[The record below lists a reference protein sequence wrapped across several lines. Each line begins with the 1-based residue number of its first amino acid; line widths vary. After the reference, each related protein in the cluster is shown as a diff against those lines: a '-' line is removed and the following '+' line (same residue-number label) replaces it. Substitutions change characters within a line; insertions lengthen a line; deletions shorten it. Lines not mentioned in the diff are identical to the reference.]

1 MAKKTPLDKLQ
12 SSIDKILTDYQ
23 NQVVKDV
30 DQLTKDMG
38 KKGAAAVRQEAK
50 AQGWGETTGYDKGWS
65 ATFEKGR
72 LSSKSTIHNKN
83 APGLPHLLENGHA
96 LRSGGR
102 TRAFPHIAPVEE
114 KLAEEYYKAVKEVI

>member
-12 SSIDKILTDYQ
+12 ANINKILADYQ

-30 DQLTKDMG
+30 DKLTKDMG

-50 AQGWGETTGYDKGWS
+50 AHGWGDSTDYDKGWT

-72 LSSKSTIHNKN
+72 FSSKVSIHNKN

-96 LRSGGR
+96 LRNGGR
-102 TRAFPHIAPVEE
+102 SRAFPHIAPVEE
-114 KLAEEYYKAVKEVI
+114 KISEEFYKAVKESL